1 MDYSLMLFAFESAGS
16 MDHAYVAEV
25 AVAYGEHTHED
36 YVGGI
41 VVNQNLGA
49 ALLRSSVAVPGIWG
63 SAVMLNLLTFLLYL
77 HEQGDEGCSEYRG
90 GSE

>member
-1 MDYSLMLFAFESAGS
+1 MRLTLEGLGS
-16 MDHAYVAEV
+16 VYHRDVAEV

-41 VVNQNLGA
+41 AVNQNLGA